1 MDAEQMVK
9 EFTDQLKEQKATI
22 VELEKQLGNRKEQ
35 VLRLEGAIE
44 ANRKMDQIPDFPEH
58 LRKAITHM
66 LHAHHGEWSPIKPKS
81 LEAITL
87 HHIDYLFSR
96 LDPCFESLEDR
107 EGEWGKE
114 KLKALGNG
122 YAWIGAAPVEE

>member
-44 ANRKMDQIPDFPEH
+44 ALNMTLKKPEEN
-58 LRKAITHM
+58 AT
-66 LHAHHGEWSPIKPKS
+66 
-81 LEAITL
+81 
-87 HHIDYLFSR
+87 
-96 LDPCFESLEDR
+96 
-107 EGEWGKE
+107 
-114 KLKALGNG
+114 
-122 YAWIGAAPVEE
+122 EEVK